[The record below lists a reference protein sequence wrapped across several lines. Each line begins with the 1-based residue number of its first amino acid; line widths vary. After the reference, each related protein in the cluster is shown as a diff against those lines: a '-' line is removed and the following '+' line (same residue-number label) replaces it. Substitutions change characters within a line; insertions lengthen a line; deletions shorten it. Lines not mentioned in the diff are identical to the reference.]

1 MLDQPFVLLI
11 YIFPALR
18 IRGEHF
24 TEFVKNPWGKV
35 CLFWDLGKS
44 SLKLNS
50 ARVVAICPGK
60 C

>member
-1 MLDQPFVLLI
+1 MVLAQGVSRAISPKSGGDQG
-11 YIFPALR
+11 
-18 IRGEHF
+18 RGEHF

-50 ARVVAICPGK
+50 ACVVAI
-60 C
+60 